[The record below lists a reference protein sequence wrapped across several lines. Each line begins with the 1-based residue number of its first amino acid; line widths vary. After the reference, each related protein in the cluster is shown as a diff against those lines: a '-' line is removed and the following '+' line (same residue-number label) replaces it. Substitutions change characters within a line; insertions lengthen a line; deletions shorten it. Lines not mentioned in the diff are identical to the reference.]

1 MQGNPGDLTP
11 GHQNL
16 KGNASRRYNN
26 NQTKAEKASNKAAQR
41 AEKVKESKYIYL
53 LYQILDENAIYTT

>member
-16 KGNASRRYNN
+16 KGNASRKYNN
-26 NQTKAEKASNKAAQR
+26 KQTKAEKAADKAAER
-41 AEKVKESKYIYL
+41 AEKVKASKYKHFIR
-53 LYQILDENAIYTT
+53 QI